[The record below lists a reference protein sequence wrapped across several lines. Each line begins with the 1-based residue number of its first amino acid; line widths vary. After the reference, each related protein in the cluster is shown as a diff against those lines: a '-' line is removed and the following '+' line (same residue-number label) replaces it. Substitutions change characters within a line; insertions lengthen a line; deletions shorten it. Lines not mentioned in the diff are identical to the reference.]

1 MPRAAAWLP
10 ALTYGNAFVA
20 GSAYCHGV
28 AEYRL
33 YCLDFDGTS
42 VAAEWIE
49 AANDSEALQRARA
62 MQGLRRCEVWQGHR
76 LIATLTEFELLNYAG
91 SQPASSAPLEY

>member
-1 MPRAAAWLP
+1 M
-10 ALTYGNAFVA
+10 
-20 GSAYCHGV
+20 

-33 YCLDFDGTS
+33 YCLDSDGTS

-49 AANDSEALQRARA
+49 AASDSEAIEQARA

-76 LIATLTEFELLNYAG
+76 LVATLTEFEPLSYAR